1 MGQDGDRC
9 DRQPDQEDMMAT
21 ALVTGANRGIG
32 LALTRALLTRGD
44 EVVAVCRNRSAE
56 LEALGARI
64 EAEVDMREQADLQR
78 LAERLAGTRI
88 SLLIVNAGVLARE
101 RLGALDDEAWD
112 CMRLQF
118 EVNALGALRTVDALS
133 GMLGEGSRIGLIT
146 SRMGSIADNSS
157 GGHYGYRMSKAALNA
172 AGRSLAID
180 LRPRG
185 IAVALLHPGYVRTDM
200 TGGGGD
206 VEPDQAAANLLARLD
221 ALDLAASG
229 SFLHANGEP
238 LPW

>member
-1 MGQDGDRC
+1 
-9 DRQPDQEDMMAT
+9 MMAT

-32 LALTRALLTRGD
+32 LALTRALLARGD
-44 EVVAVCRNRSAE
+44 EVIAVCRTRSAE
-56 LEALGARI
+56 LDALDARV
-64 EAEVDMREQADLQR
+64 EAEVDMRERADLQR

-88 SLLIVNAGVLARE
+88 DLLIVNAGVLARE
-101 RLGALDDEAWD
+101 RLGALDDEAWN

-133 GMLGEGSRIGLIT
+133 PLLGEGSRIGLIT
-146 SRMGSIADNSS
+146 SRMGSIADNGSC
-157 GGHYGYRMSKAALNA
+157 GHYGYRMSKAALNA

-180 LRPRG
+180 LKPRG
-185 IAVALLHPGYVRTDM
+185 IAVLLLHPGYVRTDM

-206 VEPDQAAANLLARLD
+206 VEPEQAAANLLARLD
-221 ALDLAASG
+221 GLDLSASG

>member
-1 MGQDGDRC
+1 
-9 DRQPDQEDMMAT
+9 MAT

-32 LALTRALLTRGD
+32 LALTRALLARGD
-44 EVVAVCRNRSAE
+44 EVIAVCRTRSAE
-56 LEALGARI
+56 LDALGARI

-78 LAERLAGTRI
+78 LAERLDGTRI
-88 SLLIVNAGVLARE
+88 DLLVVNAGVLARE
-101 RLGALDDEAWD
+101 RLGALDDDAWQ

-118 EVNALGALRTVDALS
+118 EVNALGALRTVDALA
-133 GMLGEGSRIGLIT
+133 GLLGAGSRIGLVT

-180 LRPRG
+180 LQPRG
-185 IAVALLHPGYVRTDM
+185 IAVLLLHPGYVRTDM

-206 VEPDQAAANLLARLD
+206 VEPDQAAASLLARLD
-221 ALDLAASG
+221 ALDMAGSG
-229 SFLHANGEP
+229 SFLHANGES

>member
-1 MGQDGDRC
+1 
-9 DRQPDQEDMMAT
+9 
-21 ALVTGANRGIG
+21 
-32 LALTRALLTRGD
+32 
-44 EVVAVCRNRSAE
+44 
-56 LEALGARI
+56 
-64 EAEVDMREQADLQR
+64 
-78 LAERLAGTRI
+78 
-88 SLLIVNAGVLARE
+88 VLARE
-101 RLGALDDEAWD
+101 RLGALDDEAWN

-133 GMLGEGSRIGLIT
+133 PLLGEGSRIGLIT
-146 SRMGSIADNSS
+146 SRMGSIADNGS

-180 LRPRG
+180 LKPRG
-185 IAVALLHPGYVRTDM
+185 IAVLLLHPGYVRTDM

-206 VEPDQAAANLLARLD
+206 VEPEQAAANLLARLD
-221 ALDLAASG
+221 GLDLSASG